1 MKDPYLYDGE
11 EVLKNKLDIH
21 NQEKLE
27 QLETGY
33 AIFGIN
39 EIKNNPPTISS
50 ILDLLQ
56 IHKVL
61 FGDVYDWA
69 GKPRTIDIYKGES
82 ILNGNTVDYV
92 FASYIK
98 QALIDLDKEYK
109 EVIWD
114 ELDSHKKVEKICYF
128 IS

>member
-98 QALIDLDKEYK
+98 QALIDL
-109 EVIWD
+109 VSLI
-114 ELDSHKKVEKICYF
+114 
-128 IS
+128 